1 MKRIDKETV
10 QRILDTADIVEVV
23 SDFVKLKRRGANYI
37 GLCPFHN
44 ERTPSFSVSKSKGIC
59 KCFSCGKGGSAI
71 GFVMEHESMS
81 YYEALRYLAAKYNI
95 QIKEE
100 EVSAEQQQAESERE
114 SMFAVNEWAMHRFEE
129 NILHTDAGRDI
140 GLAYFRERGINER
153 MIERFHLGYA
163 LEERDILY
171 REAIAAGYQEQFLVS
186 TGLCYRQESTG
197 RITDRFRGRVIYP
210 IQSVSGKVVAFGGRT
225 LRTDKSLAK
234 YVNSP
239 ESVIY
244 SKSVQLYGLF
254 QAKKAITQ
262 KGRCI
267 LVEGYMDVISMSQSG
282 VENVVAS
289 SGTSLTQGQARLIHR
304 FADAVTVIYDS
315 DAAGIK
321 ASLRGIDILLAE
333 GLDISIVLLPDGDDP
348 DSFAQSHSSEEVERY
363 IDENS
368 VDFIRFKTS
377 ILLKDAANNPTRRAE
392 VINDIVQ
399 SVAAIPDEVKR
410 MVYIQ
415 ECGRLLE
422 MGEDI
427 LRRQVALA
435 RKRKAEQAAVERQ
448 RESARNSIRAGMSDD
463 APSQPADSTVTQVA
477 VPQTPQGAAPRGGRP
492 SLADFE
498 RGVLLYVVRYGMT
511 NVCDAID
518 DEGNTIPLSV
528 IDLVETE
535 MANDGMEFS
544 DQTNREL
551 FEEARSLRATW
562 PDDYRREELEAATR
576 RTAEI
581 EEGRKTIAATAP
593 DLASITREEHMLR
606 ERADENYNNAV
617 TSFTRNYVER
627 SLTCSSSDIVR
638 NLATSLAFERHH
650 LSKYHT
656 RFTQIPT
663 ELDKLHH
670 LLNQAIYA
678 WKSAVLASMSNA
690 LCEEIAAASA
700 SGDIE
705 KVMQLMQRKA
715 RYLELQKEY
724 AHMLGDRVIGT
735 R

>member
-1 MKRIDKETV
+1 MKRIDRETV
-10 QRILDTADIVEVV
+10 QRILDAADIVEVV

-59 KCFSCGKGGSAI
+59 KCFSCGKGGSAV
-71 GFVMEHESMS
+71 GFVMEHESMT
-81 YYEALRYLAAKYNI
+81 YNEALRYLAAKYNI
-95 QIKEE
+95 KIKEE
-100 EVSAEQQQAESERE
+100 EISAEQQQAESERE
-114 SMFAVNEWAMHRFEE
+114 SMLAINEWAMHRFEE
-129 NILHTDAGRDI
+129 NLMNTDTGRDI
-140 GLAYFRERGINER
+140 GFSYFRERGINER

-163 LEERDILY
+163 LEERDILF
-171 REAIAAGYQEQFLVS
+171 REAAAAGYQEQFLIS

-197 RITDRFRGRVIYP
+197 RIVDRFRGRVIYP

-225 LRTDKSLAK
+225 LRTDKSVAK

-239 ESVIY
+239 ESTIY
-244 SKSVQLYGLF
+244 SKSAQLYGLF
-254 QAKKAITQ
+254 QAKKAISQ

-304 FADAVTVIYDS
+304 FSDAVTIIYDS
-315 DAAGIK
+315 DPAGIK

-348 DSFAQSHSSEEVERY
+348 DSFAQSHSSEEVEKY

-368 VDFIRFKTS
+368 VDFIRFQTT
-377 ILLKDAANNPTRRAE
+377 ILLKDAADNPTRRAE

-410 MVYIQ
+410 MVYVQ
-415 ECGRLLE
+415 ECSRLLE

-427 LRRQVALA
+427 LRRQVSLT
-435 RKRKAEQAAVERQ
+435 RKRKAEQAAVDRQ
-448 RESARNSIRAGMSDD
+448 RENTRASIAEISSTRTDSNVIPPPTHVTNTSASPANG
-463 APSQPADSTVTQVA
+463 QP
-477 VPQTPQGAAPRGGRP
+477 R
-492 SLADFE
+492 LADFE

-511 NVCDAID
+511 TVCEAID
-518 DEGNTIPLSV
+518 TEGNTLPMNV
-528 IDLVETE
+528 IDLVEHE
-535 MANDGMEFS
+535 MNNDGMEFS
-544 DQTNREL
+544 DPANHDL
-551 FEEARSLRATW
+551 FEEARSLRACW
-562 PDDYRREELEAATR
+562 PADFQREENEAAAHR
-576 RTAEI
+576 NAEI
-581 EEGRKTIAATAP
+581 EDGRRELAATAN
-593 DLASITREEHMLR
+593 DLAAITRGEHMLT
-606 ERADENYNNAV
+606 ERANENYNESIS
-617 TSFTRNYVER
+617 SFTRNYVER
-627 SLTCSSSDIVR
+627 SLTCSSNDKVR
-638 NLATSLAFERHH
+638 HLATSLAFERHK

-656 RFTQIPT
+656 RFSQLPS
-663 ELDKLHH
+663 ELDKLPH

-678 WKSAVLASMSNA
+678 WKSAMLASMSADLCIQIAQANA
-690 LCEEIAAASA
+690 E
-700 SGDIE
+700 GDIE
-705 KVMQLMQRKA
+705 KVMQLMQLKA

-724 AHMLGDRVIGT
+724 GHMLGDRVIGT

>member
-10 QRILDTADIVEVV
+10 QRILDSAEIVDVV

-95 QIKEE
+95 PIKEE
-100 EVSAEQQQAESERE
+100 EVSAEQQQAENERE
-114 SMFAVNEWAMHRFEE
+114 SMLAVNEWAMQRFED
-129 NILHTDAGRDI
+129 NLLNNDTGREI
-140 GLAYFRERGINER
+140 GFSYFRERGINEL

-163 LEERDILY
+163 LEERDALY
-171 REAIAAGYQEQFLVS
+171 KEAAAAGYQEEYLIS

-197 RITDRFRGRVIYP
+197 RMIDRFRGRVIYP

-225 LRTDKSLAK
+225 LRSDKTVAK

-244 SKSVQLYGLF
+244 SKSIQLYGLY
-254 QAKKAITQ
+254 QAKKSITQ

-304 FADAVTVIYDS
+304 FADAVTIIYDS

-321 ASLRGIDILLAE
+321 ASLRGIDILLSE

-348 DSFAQSHSSEEVERY
+348 DSFAQSHSSEEVEKY

-368 VDFIRFKTS
+368 VDFIRFKTT
-377 ILLKDAANNPTRRAE
+377 ILLKDTADNPTRRAE
-392 VINDIVQ
+392 VISDIVT

-415 ECGRLLE
+415 ECSRLLN

-427 LRRQVALA
+427 LRRQVSIA
-435 RKRKAEQAAVERQ
+435 RKRKAEQVAADRQ
-448 RESARNSIRAGMSDD
+448 REIARNSIAGNENNSSDLTHNLHD
-463 APSQPADSTVTQVA
+463 TSQST
-477 VPQTPQGAAPRGGRP
+477 GNIDRPRTGRP
-492 SLADFE
+492 DMADFE
-498 RGVLLYVVRYGMT
+498 REVLLYVVRYGM
-511 NVCDAID
+511 NKAADAID
-518 DEGNTIPLSV
+518 SDGNTVNMSV
-528 IDLVETE
+528 IDFVESE
-535 MANDGMEFS
+535 LNNDDMTFS
-544 DQTNREL
+544 DSINREL
-551 FEEARSLRATW
+551 FEEALALRTYW
-562 PDDYRREELEAATR
+562 VDDYAKELTEARER
-576 RTAEI
+576 KSKEI
-581 EEGRKTIAATAP
+581 EDGRKAIAATAP
-593 DLASITREEHMLR
+593 DLAAITREEHMLL
-606 ERADENYNNAV
+606 ERAEENYNKSIAAF
-617 TSFTRNYVER
+617 TSGYIEK
-627 SLTCSSSDIVR
+627 SLTSSSNDKVR
-638 NLATSLAFERHH
+638 NLATSLAFERHK

-656 RFTQIPT
+656 RYAQLPS
-663 ELDKLHH
+663 ELDKLPF
-670 LLNQAIYA
+670 LLNQAVYA
-678 WKSAVLASMSNA
+678 WKSAVLAQMSND
-690 LCEEIAAASA
+690 LCDEIAQASA
-700 SGDIE
+700 DGDIQ
-705 KVMQLMQRKA
+705 KVMQLMQRKT
-715 RYLELQKEY
+715 RYIELQKEY
-724 AHMLGDRVIGT
+724 GRMLGDRVIDS

>member
-10 QRILDTADIVEVV
+10 QRILDSADIVEVV
-23 SDFVKLKRRGANYI
+23 SDFVKLRRRGANYI

-114 SMFAVNEWAMHRFEE
+114 SMLAVNEWAMHRFED
-129 NILHTDAGRDI
+129 NLLNTDSGRDI
-140 GLAYFRERGINER
+140 GFSYFRERGINER

-171 REAIAAGYQEQFLVS
+171 REATAAGYQEQFLIS
-186 TGLCYRQESTG
+186 TGLCYRKESNG

-225 LRTDKSLAK
+225 LRTDKTVAK

-244 SKSVQLYGLF
+244 SKSAQLYGLF
-254 QAKKAITQ
+254 QAKKSITQ

-348 DSFAQSHSSEEVERY
+348 DSFAQSHSSEEVEKY

-368 VDFIRFKTS
+368 VDFIRFKTT
-377 ILLKDAANNPTRRAE
+377 ILLKDAADNPTRRAE
-392 VINDIVQ
+392 VITDIVQ

-415 ECGRLLE
+415 ECSRLLD

-435 RKRKAEQAAVERQ
+435 RKRKAEQTATERQ
-448 RESARNSIRAGMSDD
+448 REEARKSIRGGETPDPQFTPATPETTGR
-463 APSQPADSTVTQVA
+463 PADMASSA
-477 VPQTPQGAAPRGGRP
+477 HHHGRLP
-492 SLADFE
+492 ALADFE

-511 NVCDAID
+511 KVCDAID
-518 DEGNTIPLSV
+518 AEGNTIPMSV
-528 IDLVETE
+528 IDLVEME

-544 DQTNREL
+544 DESNREL
-551 FEEARSLRATW
+551 FDEAASLRDFW
-562 PDDYRREELEAATR
+562 PDDYRREELEAASR
-576 RTAEI
+576 HKAEL
-581 EEGRKTIAATAP
+581 EEGRKTIAETAP
-593 DLASITREEHMLR
+593 DLASITREEHMLQ
-606 ERADENYNNAV
+606 ERADENYSNAIA
-617 TSFTRNYVER
+617 SFTRNYVER
-627 SLTCSSSDIVR
+627 SLTCSSNDKVR
-638 NLATSLAFERHH
+638 VLATSLAFERHR

-656 RFTQIPT
+656 RFTQVPT
-663 ELDKLHH
+663 ELDKLPH

-678 WKSAVLASMSNA
+678 WKSAMLASMSSA
-690 LCEEIAAASA
+690 LCDEIAAASA
-700 SGDIE
+700 AGDIE

-715 RYLELQKEY
+715 RYIELQKEY